1 VGFHIGTADS
11 FSPRILH
18 LELVMKIRALRLT
31 ITVLLATL
39 TLVGCGST
47 SSNSTPPAQ
56 QSGNVFVTG
65 EDAPLASVVG
75 FDVTINSITL
85 AGTKNSPQ
93 VLLAPTT
100 VDFARLIGLRSPLA
114 FNSVPADTYSSAT
127 FVLAN
132 PVISFVDMTQN
143 PPALNTVNGTLP
155 QSPYSM
161 TVNFPTPMVVGSNG
175 LAGLKM
181 EFDIRQSL
189 VVTNGQV
196 TGTVNPVI
204 DIKATKASD
213 PDGQV
218 TDLTGGLAS
227 VDQANSSFVMQGPY
241 GRQLTVYVNDSTQF
255 NSGWNM
261 NDLAVPAIVG
271 VEGAFQA
278 DGSIMATSVE
288 VVTTAHSFL
297 SGRVLQVTNNG
308 SHQAQSVTLWVGE
321 TGADMDSDSRTI
333 QTIDISAVTDYEI
346 CFLDGPLTN
355 ALFSNTSIEVGQRIF
370 IGGSFVNPTF
380 TPQMIS
386 LRRQGVYGT
395 LVPGSVTIT
404 NDNAGSFQLSNNGLI
419 GYAAG
424 GPVTVYTGNTTLF
437 FNLDGLSALSADTT
451 AVPLITRGL
460 LLEDSNNPGNLAFF
474 AGLVAE
480 PPQAN

>member
-1 VGFHIGTADS
+1 MADS
-11 FSPRILH
+11 FSPIILH
-18 LELVMKIRALRLT
+18 LELGMKRFRALKLT
-31 ITVLLATL
+31 LVAVLLATI
-39 TLVGCGST
+39 TLVGCGSN
-47 SSNSTPPAQ
+47 SSNSTLPAQ
-56 QSGNVFVTG
+56 QTGNVFVTG

-75 FDVTINSITL
+75 FDVTINTITL
-85 AGTKNSPQ
+85 TGQHNSPQ
-93 VLLAPTT
+93 VLAAPTA

-114 FNSVPADTYSSAT
+114 FSSVPADTYSSAT
-127 FVLAN
+127 FVLTN
-132 PVISFVDMTQN
+132 PVISYVDMTQN
-143 PPALNTVNGTLP
+143 PPALNTIAGTLP
-155 QSPYSM
+155 QPTYSL

-175 LAGLKM
+175 LAGLRM

-204 DIKATKASD
+204 YIKATRASD

-227 VDQANSSFVMQGPY
+227 VDQANNSFVLQGPY

-255 NSGWNM
+255 NSGWSM
-261 NDLAVPAIVG
+261 SDLAAPAIVG

-278 DGSIMATSVE
+278 DGSLMATSVE
-288 VVTTAHSFL
+288 VITTAQTFV
-297 SGRVLQVTNNG
+297 SGRVLQVTPASG
-308 SHQAQSVTLWVGE
+308 AAQSVTMWVGE

-333 QTIDISAVTDYEI
+333 QTINISAVTDYEI
-346 CFLDGPLTN
+346 CFFDGPITN
-355 ALFSNTSIEVGQRIF
+355 YLFNDTSVEVGQRIF
-370 IGGSFVNPTF
+370 IGGSYVNSTF
-380 TPQMIS
+380 TPEMIS

-395 LVPGSVTIT
+395 LVPESVTIT
-404 NDNAGSFQLSNNGLI
+404 NDNAGSFLLSNNGLI

-424 GPVTVYTGNTTLF
+424 GPVTVYTGNSTVF
-437 FNLDGLSALSADTT
+437 FNVSGLSALSADAT

-460 LLEDSNNPGNLAFF
+460 LLQDPNNPGNLAFF

-480 PPQAN
+480 PPQATN

>member
-1 VGFHIGTADS
+1 MADS
-11 FSPRILH
+11 FSPIILH
-18 LELVMKIRALRLT
+18 LELGMKRFRALKLT
-31 ITVLLATL
+31 LVAVLLATI
-39 TLVGCGST
+39 TLVGCGSN

-56 QSGNVFVTG
+56 QTGNVFVTG

-75 FDVTINSITL
+75 FDVTINTITL
-85 AGTKNSPQ
+85 TGQKNSPQ
-93 VLLAPTT
+93 VLVAPTA

-114 FNSVPADTYSSAT
+114 FSSVPADTYSGAT
-127 FVLAN
+127 FVLTN

-143 PPALNTVNGTLP
+143 PPALNTIAGTLP
-155 QSPYSM
+155 QPTYSL

-288 VVTTAHSFL
+288 VITTAHSFL

-308 SHQAQSVTLWVGE
+308 SRQAQSVTLWVGE

-480 PPQAN
+480 P

>member
-1 VGFHIGTADS
+1 MADS